1 MLFSIIHESDEG
13 RGEVVKSRR
22 LPGIAGYSRQL
33 GLAHKA
39 QQAEK
44 MGGERDSIL
53 YYPRV

>member
-1 MLFSIIHESDEG
+1 MVQESDEG

-39 QQAEK
+39 QQAGT
-44 MGGERDSIL
+44 MGGKRDSIL